1 MNASKAQQKGQQ
13 RLLLVTGGVLVV
25 IAASLL
31 WYNKYSRTRRRQH
44 RDDLIFDEAVDD
56 DDDFN
61 NEPDEEL
68 QRVFSEAAK
77 VAKSF
82 GGGVLDQRDQ
92 LMLYGLYKQATVGD
106 RNDDDHEAVSFCMPR
121 HIQYHPD
128 LRALLLFST
137 NSYIYI
143 SSSSSTNSHQNSTL
157 LRMQNTI
164 HGGNSK
170 GCRND
175 LPCKSIVKLCI
186 ILPTEVNRCTI
197 TTQVAMVTMP
207 M

>member
-44 RDDLIFDEAVDD
+44 RDDLIFNEAVDD

-68 QRVFSEAAK
+68 RRVFIEAAK

-92 LMLYGLYKQATVGD
+92 LMLYGLYKQATEGD
-106 RNDDDHEAVSFCMPR
+106 RNDDDHKAVSFCMPR

-137 NSYIYI
+137 NSYIYT
-143 SSSSSTNSHQNSTL
+143 SSSSSTNSHPKSTL

-164 HGGNSK
+164 HGGNSM
-170 GCRND
+170 GCQND

>member
-13 RLLLVTGGVLVV
+13 RLLLVTGGVLVA

-44 RDDLIFDEAVDD
+44 RDDLIFNEAVDD

-68 QRVFSEAAK
+68 RRVFIEAAK

-92 LMLYGLYKQATVGD
+92 LMLYGLYKQATEGD
-106 RNDDDHEAVSFCMPR
+106 RNDDDHKAVSFC
-121 HIQYHPD
+121 IACLD
-128 LRALLLFST
+128 
-137 NSYIYI
+137 IY
-143 SSSSSTNSHQNSTL
+143 N
-157 LRMQNTI
+157 
-164 HGGNSK
+164 
-170 GCRND
+170 
-175 LPCKSIVKLCI
+175 I
-186 ILPTEVNRCTI
+186 ILTCEHCYSSQRTHISIPHLLHQQIAIQNRRCCACKIQFMGEIQWVAKTI
-197 TTQVAMVTMP
+197 CHAKVLWSCVSFCQRRWIGVQ
-207 M
+207 

>member
-31 WYNKYSRTRRRQH
+31 WCNKYSRTRRREH
-44 RDDLIFDEAVDD
+44 RDDLIFDEADD
-56 DDDFN
+56 DDDDIN

-68 QRVFSEAAK
+68 QRVFSEASK

-92 LMLYGLYKQATVGD
+92 LMLYGLYKQATEGD
-106 RNDDDHEAVSFCMPR
+106 RNDDDYKAVSFCMPR

-128 LRALLLFST
+128 LRALLFFST

-164 HGGNSK
+164 HGGNSM
-170 GCRND
+170 GCQND